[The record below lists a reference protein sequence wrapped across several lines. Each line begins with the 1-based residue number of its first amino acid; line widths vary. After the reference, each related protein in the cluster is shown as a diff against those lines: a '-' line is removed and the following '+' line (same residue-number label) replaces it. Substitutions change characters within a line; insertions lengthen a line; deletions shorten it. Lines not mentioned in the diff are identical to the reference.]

1 MWPTAGDRLFTP
13 SMDEAAVK
21 AAKAAKAGWADAIE
35 RTLTKK

>member
-1 MWPTAGDRLFTP
+1 
-13 SMDEAAVK
+13 MDEAAVKAAK

>member
-1 MWPTAGDRLFTP
+1 LWPTAGDRLFTP

-21 AAKAAKAGWADAIE
+21 AAKAGWANAIE